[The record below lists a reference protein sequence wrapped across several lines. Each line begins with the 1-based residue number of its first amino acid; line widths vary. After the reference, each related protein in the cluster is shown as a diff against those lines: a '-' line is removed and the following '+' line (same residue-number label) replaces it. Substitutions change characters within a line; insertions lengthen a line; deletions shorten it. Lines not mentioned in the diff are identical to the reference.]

1 MSVHVE
7 TAGLASTPA
16 SRFCIAGIGS
26 GQLRSSVG
34 GRRRSPYVD
43 SGAPAVDIGGEPGDT
58 YRRTTAQDGQSADE
72 CYVVVISDRRYLS
85 RRCRI
90 PQTAHQLVLHVC
102 AERFLLLANRESPDD
117 ACNTVMTTKRQR
129 HVVISC
135 EVLPF

>member
-1 MSVHVE
+1 MEMSVHVE

-34 GRRRSPYVD
+34 DRRRSPYVD
-43 SGAPAVDIGGEPGDT
+43 SGAQAVDTGGEPGDT

-72 CYVVVISDRRYLS
+72 CYVVVLSDRRYLS

-90 PQTAHQLVLHVC
+90 PQTAHQRQHYQTLDDTGGCSVGRNVALRDLHD
-102 AERFLLLANRESPDD
+102 ASPEQFSQEHRLG
-117 ACNTVMTTKRQR
+117 RQ
-129 HVVISC
+129 
-135 EVLPF
+135 